1 MLLSIA
7 AEPSEAW
14 LDVERA
20 YIRQS
25 PSATSPVI
33 GVLER
38 GDRVQVAEES
48 TAPEGWTLLYPFG
61 AVRSRYL
68 AAVPPEGTGEPFD
81 YLYGRVIARSA
92 EVRSSASSEARVVG
106 RHARG
111 HVLAFKPP
119 AVGPSEWLERPD
131 GTFLARADVKLLV
144 GSALEGVSEP
154 PPELAW
160 VLRRVRVH
168 APDDPKG
175 ATMVLERYTALE
187 VISIGSEVQTSR
199 GTLPRDA
206 VRLSHAH
213 TRPGGIGPQERW
225 VHVDLFEQVLTAYEG
240 DHLVFAT
247 LVSTGKRGWE
257 TPIGIFRIWLKLR
270 HGAMRGRRAAYLVEE
285 VPHSLFFGEETAL
298 HGANW
303 HDRFGTAVSHGCINL
318 SPADAA
324 WLFRWAPPELP
335 EGWHGILPGP
345 AGLQALWVHIER
357 GDARQAT
364 AARATARSARN
375 ALTAECSR
383 ADGEC
388 RNPSRDC
395 GVATAE

>member
-1 MLLSIA
+1 
-7 AEPSEAW
+7 
-14 LDVERA
+14 
-20 YIRQS
+20 
-25 PSATSPVI
+25 
-33 GVLER
+33 
-38 GDRVQVAEES
+38 
-48 TAPEGWTLLYPFG
+48 
-61 AVRSRYL
+61 
-68 AAVPPEGTGEPFD
+68 
-81 YLYGRVIARSA
+81 
-92 EVRSSASSEARVVG
+92 
-106 RHARG
+106 
-111 HVLAFKPP
+111 
-119 AVGPSEWLERPD
+119 
-131 GTFLARADVKLLV
+131 
-144 GSALEGVSEP
+144 
-154 PPELAW
+154 
-160 VLRRVRVH
+160 
-168 APDDPKG
+168 
-175 ATMVLERYTALE
+175 MVLERYTALE